1 MKIDEIRI
9 YSEVLEQGL
18 DFKDYFLK
26 AKINAPIKT
35 VYAKKGRNSSNED
48 DSFVTR
54 LRNSKDV
61 DVLITFVSNKKEYP
75 VLMVEYST
83 AVPTD
88 DHKMQRSDVY
98 YWGSVFNVPELK
110 IYPKS
115 KGMNQ
120 QFGGGD
126 RFNDEQEQMIAYR
139 KGTILWPVLWHTISE
154 TIDVLETKENCLSC
168 IHYSPEI
175 YKYIEFVVTCF
186 NKAIDFLDLHRI
198 EMQLFK
204 KQNPEIF
211 EKYGE
216 DNLHTMIVD
225 SSRFKWEIEDKK
237 LVVKINRFGHAMD
250 PDRGVL
256 FFINMLVGFDST
268 VTEIQVNR
276 PSDIDARGG
285 YRSLFDSTSAEEELI
300 QYVRGIIQNKN
311 NVFDDDD
318 AIHVFRKALNIP
330 DNIIPFNKVADHEYF
345 IDDLDLISFF
355 GTYPSITTKSLFF
368 LSSELRLTDKN
379 RNIICR
385 IKWNYL
391 PVNLFLSSLTTE
403 NFTPLKLKELSNSDM
418 KEDII
423 TFASVELYKK
433 LDFGLLAVSYPGA
446 QGDRAILTGSG
457 RNVKRTY
464 VDIIAYS
471 IKNGQYI
478 VYLEECKDNLSK
490 SEQDIKKLKD
500 IIGSTEKM
508 DGLREL
514 FKKTIQ
520 HNNFGKVYTSLGG
533 ALTNLK
539 QSQEVDYIFMF
550 NIDTSKSNNSIDY
563 TIAIVDLN
571 LVDVFRPLANS
582 KNRLE
587 GSIVLNGVY
596 VIE

>member
-35 VYAKKGRNSSNED
+35 VYAKKGRNSSSKD

-61 DVLITFVSNKKEYP
+61 DVLITFICEKKEYP

-98 YWGSVFNVPELK
+98 YWGSIFKVPELK

-139 KGTILWPVLWHTISE
+139 KGTILWPVLWQTINE

-175 YKYIEFVVTCF
+175 FKYIEFIINCF
-186 NKAIDFLDLHRI
+186 IKSLDFDDLHRI
-198 EMQLFK
+198 EMSLFR
-204 KQNPEIF
+204 KQNPAIF
-211 EKYGE
+211 EKYE
-216 DNLHTMIVD
+216 DDNLHTMIVD
-225 SSRFKWEIEDKK
+225 SSRFKWELENKK

-276 PSDIDARGG
+276 PDDINARGG
-285 YRSLFDSTSAEEELI
+285 YRSLFDSTSAEDELI
-300 QYVRGIIQNKN
+300 RYVTHIIKTKR
-311 NVFDDDD
+311 NVFDDND
-318 AIHVFRKALNIP
+318 AIYVFRKALNIP
-330 DNIIPFNKVADHEYF
+330 SSVIPFKKKKEHEYF
-345 IDDLDLISFF
+345 IDDLDLIHFL
-355 GTYPSITTKSLFF
+355 GTYPSITTRSLFF

-379 RNIICR
+379 RNIICK

-391 PVNLFLSSLTTE
+391 GANLFFSSLLTN
-403 NFTPLKLKELSNSDM
+403 NFAPLALKELSKDDM

-423 TFASVELYKK
+423 TYASVELYKR
-433 LDFGLLAVSYPGA
+433 LNFGLLAVSYPGA

-471 IKNGQYI
+471 KSNGQYL
-478 VYLEECKDNLSK
+478 VFLEECKDNLSK
-490 SEQDIKKLKD
+490 SEQDVKKLKE
-500 IIGSTEKM
+500 IINDSEKM
-508 DGLREL
+508 NGLKEL
-514 FKKTIQ
+514 FRKTIQ
-520 HNNFGKVYTSLGG
+520 HNNFARVYTSLGG
-533 ALTNLK
+533 VLTNINK
-539 QSQEVDYIFMF
+539 PQEVDYIFMF
-550 NIDTSKSNNSIDY
+550 NIDSTKSKNSIDY
-563 TIAIVDLN
+563 AIALIDLN
-571 LVDVFRPLANS
+571 LVDTFKPLANS
-582 KNRLE
+582 RNRLE
-587 GSIVLNGVY
+587 GSIILNEVY